1 MNNNMNLDWLNYSKI
16 VEIVEIASQIILQ
29 IYLND
34 ELFLNMNMTIEN
46 KVGESGNS
54 PLTIAD
60 KKAND
65 FICQELRGLYP
76 DIPIISEEN
85 KNDDWEVRRKYTW
98 VWLVD
103 PLDGTK
109 EFIKRNGEFTVNIG
123 LVYMGEPVAGF
134 VGVPAQGLV
143 YWGGGG
149 GSVSGAWKKEIGG
162 GGKTIDLIEKNTL
175 RKKGGVTRIVAS
187 RSHMDQK
194 TEEYIRKNYVEKGD
208 KVELLNVGS
217 SLKILWIAEN
227 WADVYPRLAPTM
239 EWDTCAADA
248 ILRACG
254 GVLVIYHEEHKGEE
268 LVYNKKDLLNPHFIG
283 SMIKSQSERTHQS
296 GHLAA

>member
-1 MNNNMNLDWLNYSKI
+1 MSDISLDWLDYEKI

-34 ELFLNMNMTIEN
+34 ELFMNMNMTIEN
-46 KVGESGNS
+46 KVDAGNS

-85 KNDDWEVRRKYTW
+85 KNDNWEIRRKYTW

-123 LVYMGEPVAGF
+123 LVYGGEPVAGF
-134 VGVPAQGLV
+134 VGVPAQGLI
-143 YWGGGG
+143 YWGGVGG
-149 GSVSGAWKKEIGG
+149 GGAWKKEIGKYNSAKYVDLLEG
-162 GGKTIDLIEKNTL
+162 GAEL
-175 RKKGGVTRIVAS
+175 KKKRITRIVAS
-187 RSHMDQK
+187 RSHMDSK
-194 TEEYIRKNYVEKGD
+194 TDDFIKKNYVEKGCVVD
-208 KVELLNVGS
+208 LINVGS

-227 WADVYPRLAPTM
+227 RADVYPRLAPTM
-239 EWDTCAADA
+239 EWDTCAAHA
-248 ILRACG
+248 ILRACR
-254 GVLVIYHEEHKGEE
+254 GVLEIVNGDVDGEE
-268 LVYNKKDLLNPHFIG
+268 LSYNKSNLLNPYFIG
-283 SMIKSQSERTHQS
+283 CLKSRFEKKHHN
-296 GHLAA
+296 GH